1 MLDIP
6 GCSPMGD
13 RLIVLPIPEK
23 DTMAGAIIIP
33 EFAKN
38 RAIMYRV
45 KIISM
50 GRGKY
55 DLLGRHVPFFVKV
68 GQQCFLNRYGIV
80 TKVVIA
86 GELHYVVRENDLI
99 GIVLSDD
106 KLEPLGDRVLVEEI
120 EAEDMKEGI
129 IIPDTSK
136 DKPQT
141 ATVIA
146 VGGGLKDENDEL
158 IPFEVKVGDT
168 VLTSKHGGTPVKIGE
183 KKYLLMREGD
193 IMGVIPESKAEE

>member
-1 MLDIP
+1 MNLPQKGDQDQKVAMLDIP

-68 GQQCFLNRYGIV
+68 GQQCFLNRYGVV

-86 GELHYVVRENDLI
+86 GELHYVIRENDLI
-99 GIVLSDD
+99 GIVRFMNKYRNDHRTDCLAFGFSHHATDCLDD
-106 KLEPLGDRVLVEEI
+106 V
-120 EAEDMKEGI
+120 
-129 IIPDTSK
+129 
-136 DKPQT
+136 
-141 ATVIA
+141 
-146 VGGGLKDENDEL
+146 
-158 IPFEVKVGDT
+158 
-168 VLTSKHGGTPVKIGE
+168 HH
-183 KKYLLMREGD
+183 
-193 IMGVIPESKAEE
+193 